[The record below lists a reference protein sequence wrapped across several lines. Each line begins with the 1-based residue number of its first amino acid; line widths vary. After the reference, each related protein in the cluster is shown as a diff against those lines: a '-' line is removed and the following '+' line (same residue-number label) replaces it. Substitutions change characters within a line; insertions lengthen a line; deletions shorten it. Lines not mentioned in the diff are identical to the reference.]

1 MEITNET
8 ITKLERLSMLE
19 IEDKEAMKEKLSEVL
34 TFMENLSESKNFD
47 VSESESETNFRED
60 ITQSKDNI
68 EEFFEGN
75 NKVVDHKFEVP
86 KIL

>member
-8 ITKLERLSMLE
+8 IEKLERLSMLE
-19 IEDKEAMKEKLSEVL
+19 IEDKEGMKKKLSEVL
-34 TFMENLSESKNFD
+34 TFMENLSQSKDFD
-47 VSESESETNFRED
+47 IKESESETNFRED
-60 ITQSKDNI
+60 TPKQKDNI